1 MLGEFILESVF
12 RFNIMITNIFEDLTN
27 SVISC
32 FNKYFDFETRS
43 SRKEFWYWQ
52 LFRILMF
59 LSITYLESLG
69 LSGLLFISNF
79 IFLIP
84 EIAVS
89 IRRLHDI
96 NKSGW
101 FQAIPIPAGIL
112 ETGFAMNRNETGE
125 LIFLFIGLA
134 LYIYLI
140 VLYCTAGDSK
150 QNRFGKNPLKQKK

>member
-1 MLGEFILESVF
+1 MMMLGEFILESVF

-59 LSITYLESLG
+59 LSITFIESLG

-101 FQAIPIPAGIL
+101 WILLTLTIIGIIPL
-112 ETGFAMNRNETGE
+112 TYF
-125 LIFLFIGLA
+125 
-134 LYIYLI
+134 
-140 VLYCTAGDSK
+140 YCIKGDDGVNDYG
-150 QNRFGKNPLKQKK
+150 QPN

>member
-1 MLGEFILESVF
+1 MMMLGEFILESVF

-59 LSITYLESLG
+59 LSITFIESLG
-69 LSGLLFISNF
+69 LSGILFISNF

-101 FQAIPIPAGIL
+101 RILLTITIVGIIPL
-112 ETGFAMNRNETGE
+112 TYF
-125 LIFLFIGLA
+125 
-134 LYIYLI
+134 
-140 VLYCTAGDSK
+140 YCIKGDDGVNDYG
-150 QNRFGKNPLKQKK
+150 QPN

>member
-101 FQAIPIPAGIL
+101 WILLTLTIIGIIPL
-112 ETGFAMNRNETGE
+112 TYF
-125 LIFLFIGLA
+125 
-134 LYIYLI
+134 
-140 VLYCTAGDSK
+140 YCIKGDDGANDYG
-150 QNRFGKNPLKQKK
+150 QTN

>member
-1 MLGEFILESVF
+1 MMMLGEFILESVF

-101 FQAIPIPAGIL
+101 WILLTITIIGIIPL
-112 ETGFAMNRNETGE
+112 TYF
-125 LIFLFIGLA
+125 
-134 LYIYLI
+134 
-140 VLYCTAGDSK
+140 YCIKGDDGVNDYG
-150 QNRFGKNPLKQKK
+150 QPN

>member
-1 MLGEFILESVF
+1 MLEEFILESVF
-12 RFNIMITNIFEDLTN
+12 RFNIMVTNIFEDLTN

-59 LSITYLESLG
+59 LSITFIESLG

-101 FQAIPIPAGIL
+101 WILLTITIIGIIPL
-112 ETGFAMNRNETGE
+112 TYF
-125 LIFLFIGLA
+125 
-134 LYIYLI
+134 
-140 VLYCTAGDSK
+140 YCIKGDDGVNDYG
-150 QNRFGKNPLKQKK
+150 QPN

>member
-1 MLGEFILESVF
+1 MMMLEEFILVSVF

-59 LSITYLESLG
+59 LSITFIESLG
-69 LSGLLFISNF
+69 LSGILFISNF

-101 FQAIPIPAGIL
+101 WILLTITIIGIIPLPY
-112 ETGFAMNRNETGE
+112 F
-125 LIFLFIGLA
+125 
-134 LYIYLI
+134 
-140 VLYCTAGDSK
+140 YCIKGDDGVNDYG
-150 QNRFGKNPLKQKK
+150 QPN

>member
-1 MLGEFILESVF
+1 MMMLGEFILESVF

-59 LSITYLESLG
+59 LSITFIESLG
-69 LSGLLFISNF
+69 LSGILFISNF

-101 FQAIPIPAGIL
+101 WILLTITIIGIIPL
-112 ETGFAMNRNETGE
+112 TYF
-125 LIFLFIGLA
+125 
-134 LYIYLI
+134 
-140 VLYCTAGDSK
+140 YCIKGDDGVNDYG
-150 QNRFGKNPLKQKK
+150 QPN

>member
-1 MLGEFILESVF
+1 MMMLEEFILESVF
-12 RFNIMITNIFEDLTN
+12 RFNIMVTNIFEDLTN

-59 LSITYLESLG
+59 LSITFIESLG

-101 FQAIPIPAGIL
+101 WILLTLTIIGIIPL
-112 ETGFAMNRNETGE
+112 TYF
-125 LIFLFIGLA
+125 
-134 LYIYLI
+134 
-140 VLYCTAGDSK
+140 YCIKGDDGANDYG
-150 QNRFGKNPLKQKK
+150 QTN

>member
-1 MLGEFILESVF
+1 MMMLDEFILESVF

-101 FQAIPIPAGIL
+101 WIL
-112 ETGFAMNRNETGE
+112 LTINNYRYYSSH
-125 LIFLFIGLA
+125 LFL
-134 LYIYLI
+134 LYK
-140 VLYCTAGDSK
+140 G
-150 QNRFGKNPLKQKK
+150 

>member
-1 MLGEFILESVF
+1 MMMLEEFILESVF

-101 FQAIPIPAGIL
+101 WILLTLTIIGIIPL
-112 ETGFAMNRNETGE
+112 TYF
-125 LIFLFIGLA
+125 
-134 LYIYLI
+134 
-140 VLYCTAGDSK
+140 YCIKGDDGANDYG
-150 QNRFGKNPLKQKK
+150 QTN

>member
-1 MLGEFILESVF
+1 MMMLEEFILESVF
-12 RFNIMITNIFEDLTN
+12 RFNIMVTNIFEDLTN

-59 LSITYLESLG
+59 LSITFIESLG
-69 LSGLLFISNF
+69 LSGILFISNF

-101 FQAIPIPAGIL
+101 WILLTLTIIGIIPL
-112 ETGFAMNRNETGE
+112 TYF
-125 LIFLFIGLA
+125 
-134 LYIYLI
+134 
-140 VLYCTAGDSK
+140 YCIKGDDGANDYG
-150 QNRFGKNPLKQKK
+150 QTN

>member
-1 MLGEFILESVF
+1 MMMLEEFILESVF

-59 LSITYLESLG
+59 LSITFIESLG

-101 FQAIPIPAGIL
+101 WILLTLTIIGIIPL
-112 ETGFAMNRNETGE
+112 TYF
-125 LIFLFIGLA
+125 
-134 LYIYLI
+134 
-140 VLYCTAGDSK
+140 YCIKGDDGANDYG
-150 QNRFGKNPLKQKK
+150 QTN

>member
-1 MLGEFILESVF
+1 MMMLDEFILESVF

-101 FQAIPIPAGIL
+101 WILLTITIIGIIPL
-112 ETGFAMNRNETGE
+112 TLS
-125 LIFLFIGLA
+125 LIHI
-134 LYIYLI
+134 
-140 VLYCTAGDSK
+140 
-150 QNRFGKNPLKQKK
+150 

>member
-1 MLGEFILESVF
+1 MMMLEEFILESVF

-101 FQAIPIPAGIL
+101 WILLTITIIGIIPL
-112 ETGFAMNRNETGE
+112 TYF
-125 LIFLFIGLA
+125 
-134 LYIYLI
+134 
-140 VLYCTAGDSK
+140 YCIKGDDGVNDYG
-150 QNRFGKNPLKQKK
+150 QPN

>member
-1 MLGEFILESVF
+1 MMMLGEFILESVF

-59 LSITYLESLG
+59 LSITFIESLG

-101 FQAIPIPAGIL
+101 WILLTLTIIGIIPL
-112 ETGFAMNRNETGE
+112 TYF
-125 LIFLFIGLA
+125 
-134 LYIYLI
+134 
-140 VLYCTAGDSK
+140 YCIKGDDGANDYG
-150 QNRFGKNPLKQKK
+150 QTN

>member
-1 MLGEFILESVF
+1 MMMLGEFILESVF

-101 FQAIPIPAGIL
+101 WILLTITIIGI
-112 ETGFAMNRNETGE
+112 
-125 LIFLFIGLA
+125 IA
-134 LYIYLI
+134 LTYF
-140 VLYCTAGDSK
+140 YCIKGDDGANDYG
-150 QNRFGKNPLKQKK
+150 QTN

>member
-1 MLGEFILESVF
+1 MMMLEEFILESVF
-12 RFNIMITNIFEDLTN
+12 RFNIMVTNIFEDLTN

-59 LSITYLESLG
+59 LSITYIESLG
-69 LSGLLFISNF
+69 LSGILFISNF

-101 FQAIPIPAGIL
+101 WILLTITIVGIIPL
-112 ETGFAMNRNETGE
+112 TYF
-125 LIFLFIGLA
+125 
-134 LYIYLI
+134 
-140 VLYCTAGDSK
+140 YCIKGDDGVNDYG
-150 QNRFGKNPLKQKK
+150 QPN

>member
-1 MLGEFILESVF
+1 MMMLDEFILESVF

-59 LSITYLESLG
+59 LSITFIESLG
-69 LSGLLFISNF
+69 LSGILFISNF

-101 FQAIPIPAGIL
+101 WILLTITIIGIIPL
-112 ETGFAMNRNETGE
+112 TYF
-125 LIFLFIGLA
+125 
-134 LYIYLI
+134 
-140 VLYCTAGDSK
+140 YCIKGDDGVNDYG
-150 QNRFGKNPLKQKK
+150 QPN

>member
-1 MLGEFILESVF
+1 MENVF
-12 RFNIMITNIFEDLTN
+12 RFKIMIVNIFDDLIN
-27 SVISC
+27 SVINC

-59 LSITYLESLG
+59 LSFTFIESLG
-69 LSGLLFISNF
+69 LNGLLLISNF
-79 IFLIP
+79 IFIIP

-101 FQAIPIPAGIL
+101 WILLTFTIIGIIPLTYFYCIKGD
-112 ETGFAMNRNETGE
+112 ENNNDFGE
-125 LIFLFIGLA
+125 P
-134 LYIYLI
+134 
-140 VLYCTAGDSK
+140 
-150 QNRFGKNPLKQKK
+150 N

>member
-1 MLGEFILESVF
+1 MMMLGEFILESVF

-101 FQAIPIPAGIL
+101 WILLTITIIGIIPL
-112 ETGFAMNRNETGE
+112 TYF
-125 LIFLFIGLA
+125 
-134 LYIYLI
+134 
-140 VLYCTAGDSK
+140 YCIKGDDGANDYG
-150 QNRFGKNPLKQKK
+150 QTN

>member
-1 MLGEFILESVF
+1 MMMLGEFILESVF
-12 RFNIMITNIFEDLTN
+12 RFNIMITNIFEELTN

-84 EIAVS
+84 EVAVS

-101 FQAIPIPAGIL
+101 WIL
-112 ETGFAMNRNETGE
+112 LTLT
-125 LIFLFIGLA
+125 IIGCL
-134 LYIYLI
+134 LY
-140 VLYCTAGDSK
+140 TSPSPRDRG
-150 QNRFGKNPLKQKK
+150 

>member
-1 MLGEFILESVF
+1 MMMLGEFILESVF
-12 RFNIMITNIFEDLTN
+12 RFNIMVTNIFEDLTN

-101 FQAIPIPAGIL
+101 WILLTLTIIGIIPL
-112 ETGFAMNRNETGE
+112 TYF
-125 LIFLFIGLA
+125 
-134 LYIYLI
+134 
-140 VLYCTAGDSK
+140 YCIKGDDGANDYG
-150 QNRFGKNPLKQKK
+150 QTN

>member
-1 MLGEFILESVF
+1 MMMLGEFILESVF
-12 RFNIMITNIFEDLTN
+12 RFNIMINNIFEDLTN

-69 LSGLLFISNF
+69 LSGLLCISNF

-101 FQAIPIPAGIL
+101 WILLTLTIIGIIPL
-112 ETGFAMNRNETGE
+112 TYF
-125 LIFLFIGLA
+125 
-134 LYIYLI
+134 
-140 VLYCTAGDSK
+140 YCIKGDDGANDYG
-150 QNRFGKNPLKQKK
+150 QTN

>member
-1 MLGEFILESVF
+1 MESVF
-12 RFNIMITNIFEDLTN
+12 QFKIMIATVFDDLIN
-27 SVISC
+27 SVINC

-59 LSITYLESLG
+59 LSITFVESLG
-69 LSGLLFISNF
+69 LNGLLFISNF
-79 IFLIP
+79 IFIIP

-101 FQAIPIPAGIL
+101 WILLTFTIIGIIP
-112 ETGFAMNRNETGE
+112 
-125 LIFLFIGLA
+125 LIYF
-134 LYIYLI
+134 
-140 VLYCTAGDSK
+140 YCIKGDDNNNVYG
-150 QNRFGKNPLKQKK
+150 QPN

>member
-1 MLGEFILESVF
+1 MMMLEEFILVSVF
-12 RFNIMITNIFEDLTN
+12 RFNIMVTNIFEDLTN

-59 LSITYLESLG
+59 LSITFIESLG
-69 LSGLLFISNF
+69 LSGILFISNF

-101 FQAIPIPAGIL
+101 WILLTITIIGIIPL
-112 ETGFAMNRNETGE
+112 TYF
-125 LIFLFIGLA
+125 
-134 LYIYLI
+134 
-140 VLYCTAGDSK
+140 YCIKGDDGVNDYG
-150 QNRFGKNPLKQKK
+150 QPN

>member
-1 MLGEFILESVF
+1 MLEEFILESVF

-101 FQAIPIPAGIL
+101 WILLTITIVGIIPL
-112 ETGFAMNRNETGE
+112 TYF
-125 LIFLFIGLA
+125 
-134 LYIYLI
+134 
-140 VLYCTAGDSK
+140 YCIKGDDGVNDYG
-150 QNRFGKNPLKQKK
+150 QPN

>member
-1 MLGEFILESVF
+1 MMMLEEFILESVF

-59 LSITYLESLG
+59 LSITFIESLG

-101 FQAIPIPAGIL
+101 WILLTITIIGIIPL
-112 ETGFAMNRNETGE
+112 TYF
-125 LIFLFIGLA
+125 
-134 LYIYLI
+134 
-140 VLYCTAGDSK
+140 YCIKGDDGVNDYG
-150 QNRFGKNPLKQKK
+150 QTN

>member
-1 MLGEFILESVF
+1 MMMLGEFILESVF
-12 RFNIMITNIFEDLTN
+12 RFNIMITNIFEDFTN

-101 FQAIPIPAGIL
+101 WILLTITIIGIIP
-112 ETGFAMNRNETGE
+112 
-125 LIFLFIGLA
+125 LIYF
-134 LYIYLI
+134 
-140 VLYCTAGDSK
+140 YCIKGDDGANDYG
-150 QNRFGKNPLKQKK
+150 QTN

>member
-1 MLGEFILESVF
+1 MMMLEEFILESVF
-12 RFNIMITNIFEDLTN
+12 RFNIMVTNIFEDLTN

-59 LSITYLESLG
+59 LSITFIESLG
-69 LSGLLFISNF
+69 LSGILFISNF

-89 IRRLHDI
+89 IRRLHDL
-96 NKSGW
+96 S
-101 FQAIPIPAGIL
+101 
-112 ETGFAMNRNETGE
+112 
-125 LIFLFIGLA
+125 LIHI
-134 LYIYLI
+134 
-140 VLYCTAGDSK
+140 
-150 QNRFGKNPLKQKK
+150 

>member
-1 MLGEFILESVF
+1 MMMLGEFILESVF

-59 LSITYLESLG
+59 LSFTYLESLG

-101 FQAIPIPAGIL
+101 WILLTLTIIGIIPL
-112 ETGFAMNRNETGE
+112 TYF
-125 LIFLFIGLA
+125 
-134 LYIYLI
+134 
-140 VLYCTAGDSK
+140 YCIKGDDGANDYG
-150 QNRFGKNPLKQKK
+150 QTN

>member
-1 MLGEFILESVF
+1 MMMLEEFILESVF
-12 RFNIMITNIFEDLTN
+12 RFNIMVTNIFEDLTN

-59 LSITYLESLG
+59 LSITFIESLG
-69 LSGLLFISNF
+69 LSGILFISNF

-101 FQAIPIPAGIL
+101 WILLTITIIGIIPLTYFYCIKGDDGVNDYGQPNL
-112 ETGFAMNRNETGE
+112 
-125 LIFLFIGLA
+125 GLK
-134 LYIYLI
+134 I
-140 VLYCTAGDSK
+140 
-150 QNRFGKNPLKQKK
+150 

>member
-1 MLGEFILESVF
+1 MMMLEEFILVSVF

-59 LSITYLESLG
+59 LSITFIESLG

-101 FQAIPIPAGIL
+101 WILLTITIIGIIPL
-112 ETGFAMNRNETGE
+112 TYF
-125 LIFLFIGLA
+125 
-134 LYIYLI
+134 
-140 VLYCTAGDSK
+140 YCIKGDDGVNDYG
-150 QNRFGKNPLKQKK
+150 QPN

>member
-1 MLGEFILESVF
+1 MMMLEEFILESVF
-12 RFNIMITNIFEDLTN
+12 RFNIMVTNIFEDLTN

-101 FQAIPIPAGIL
+101 WILLTITIIGIIPL
-112 ETGFAMNRNETGE
+112 TYF
-125 LIFLFIGLA
+125 
-134 LYIYLI
+134 
-140 VLYCTAGDSK
+140 YCIKGDDGANDYG
-150 QNRFGKNPLKQKK
+150 QTN

>member
-1 MLGEFILESVF
+1 MMMLGEFILESVF
-12 RFNIMITNIFEDLTN
+12 RFNIMVTNIFEDLTN

-59 LSITYLESLG
+59 LSITFIESLG

-101 FQAIPIPAGIL
+101 WILLTLTIIGIIPL
-112 ETGFAMNRNETGE
+112 TYF
-125 LIFLFIGLA
+125 
-134 LYIYLI
+134 
-140 VLYCTAGDSK
+140 YCIKGDDGANDYG
-150 QNRFGKNPLKQKK
+150 QTN

>member
-1 MLGEFILESVF
+1 MMMLEEFILESVF
-12 RFNIMITNIFEDLTN
+12 RFNIMVTNVFEDLTN

-59 LSITYLESLG
+59 LSITFIESLG
-69 LSGLLFISNF
+69 LSGILFISNF

-101 FQAIPIPAGIL
+101 WILLTITIVGIIPL
-112 ETGFAMNRNETGE
+112 TYF
-125 LIFLFIGLA
+125 
-134 LYIYLI
+134 
-140 VLYCTAGDSK
+140 YCIKGDDGVNDYG
-150 QNRFGKNPLKQKK
+150 QPN

>member
-1 MLGEFILESVF
+1 MMMLGEFILESVF
-12 RFNIMITNIFEDLTN
+12 RFNIMVTNIFEDLTN

-59 LSITYLESLG
+59 LSITFIESLG
-69 LSGLLFISNF
+69 LSGILFISNF

-101 FQAIPIPAGIL
+101 WILLTLTIIGIIPL
-112 ETGFAMNRNETGE
+112 TYF
-125 LIFLFIGLA
+125 
-134 LYIYLI
+134 
-140 VLYCTAGDSK
+140 YCIKGDDGANDYG
-150 QNRFGKNPLKQKK
+150 QTN

>member
-1 MLGEFILESVF
+1 MMMLEEFILVSVF
-12 RFNIMITNIFEDLTN
+12 RFNIMVTNIFEDLTN

-59 LSITYLESLG
+59 LSITFIESLG

-101 FQAIPIPAGIL
+101 WILLTITIIGIIPL
-112 ETGFAMNRNETGE
+112 TYF
-125 LIFLFIGLA
+125 
-134 LYIYLI
+134 
-140 VLYCTAGDSK
+140 YCIKGDDGVNDYG
-150 QNRFGKNPLKQKK
+150 QPN